1 MCRYA
6 RVEGAGAVSLSARG
20 AINSFTKFVYWSTGA
35 SVHLRR
41 FLYWEFDRLAGRYFS
56 FCDRQG
62 LPSGRSVAT
71 DETAIIGRVFGEIR

>member
-6 RVEGAGAVSLSARG
+6 RVEVGRDGIPFRSRR
-20 AINSFTKFVYWSTGA
+20 NQFVYQICLPATGA

-62 LPSGRSVAT
+62 LPSGRSVAA
-71 DETAIIGRVFGEIR
+71 DESAIIGRVFGEIR